1 MVSGAHRSWSGI
13 GNVEAHAGDIIMVN
27 PGEMHDGMPLG
38 AGPREWRMLY
48 FDPAVATDLVEAEG
62 ATGIEVMRPAVS
74 DRVLAARFVA
84 LFGNVIDKSPDP
96 LLLEE
101 NLLRLIMRL
110 SRYYCLRP
118 PPGRERSAPVK
129 KALARLDDGAASPIR
144 LSELADLAGLSR
156 FQLLRAFRR
165 EVGTA
170 LHAYLI
176 QRRVHLAR
184 RLLAGGRPIV
194 EAAIEAGFADQSHLT
209 RAFVRQFGITPGR
222 YVAARA

>member
-1 MVSGAHRSWSGI
+1 
-13 GNVEAHAGDIIMVN
+13 MVN

-129 KALARLDDGAASPIR
+129 KALARLEYI
-144 LSELADLAGLSR
+144 
-156 FQLLRAFRR
+156 
-165 EVGTA
+165 TA
-170 LHAYLI
+170 
-176 QRRVHLAR
+176 
-184 RLLAGGRPIV
+184 
-194 EAAIEAGFADQSHLT
+194 
-209 RAFVRQFGITPGR
+209 
-222 YVAARA
+222 